1 MAVRRLINVI
11 EALAIGKNPQSIRG
25 GQQFGVQNAQQ
36 NAVFLVRARVE
47 SAGQSSVVIS
57 TQEGS
62 STASLATDEP
72 LRAGQTVWA
81 CKTDDGAWLVLGSI
95 G

>member
-11 EALAIGKNPQSIRG
+11 EALAVGKNPQALRG
-25 GQQFGVQNAQQ
+25 SAQFGVNSPQENTA
-36 NAVFLVRARVE
+36 FLVRARVE
-47 SAGQSSVVIS
+47 SVSQASCVIS
-57 TQEGS
+57 TVEGS

-72 LRAGQTVWA
+72 LLAGQNVWA
-81 CKTDDGAWLVLGSI
+81 CKTDDGSWLVLGSI